1 MALAATNELG
11 MTRLQTC
18 TMPIMRSVS
27 GVEKSRVATIVPTL
41 SKEKG
46 SWHVSKRTIASTLRA
61 RTARCWPRDHW
72 AVSVEVVVGRGGAVA
87 ATGAGSAGTGGAGTG
102 GAGTNGVGVAG
113 VGESWAGWTGA
124 PPGASGAVVTAVG
137 AGPAGTPLWAGEP

>member
-1 MALAATNELG
+1 MALAATNGLG

-46 SWHVSKRTIASTLRA
+46 SWHVSKRTIASMARM

-87 ATGAGSAGTGGAGTG
+87 AAGAGSAGTGGVWANAAGAA
-102 GAGTNGVGVAG
+102 GAGNVGLVG
-113 VGESWAGWTGA
+113 VGESWRVGRECCLAW
-124 PPGASGAVVTAVG
+124 AVRMRQ
-137 AGPAGTPLWAGEP
+137 